1 MEPSASR
8 AMPRTPPSQPSFPD
22 PPAVRAR
29 AAHPRRAPQAAL
41 AFGNPRRCL
50 RLRPTRTL
58 DIAAR
63 RGVVRAAVLNHR
75 AHRPVQIQPR
85 LQARHRLHDGA
96 LVETVAIVHE
106 AEGSASGRIT
116 VCVSS
121 QIGCG
126 MGCTFCATGGMGFQ
140 GNLTAGEILE
150 QVWHVE
156 RAAPTLGCHWRVSNV
171 VFMGMGEPLNNYRP
185 VLAALHGLVELWAM
199 PPSRITVSTVGVVGR
214 MRTLAADAPPVH
226 HALSLHASTAA
237 DAPPPRAE
245 RQGVPAA
252 RADARSTATSTRR
265 IARCSS
271 SLF

>member
-1 MEPSASR
+1 MSNWP
-8 AMPRTPPSQPSFPD
+8 
-22 PPAVRAR
+22 
-29 AAHPRRAPQAAL
+29 
-41 AFGNPRRCL
+41 
-50 RLRPTRTL
+50 
-58 DIAAR
+58 
-63 RGVVRAAVLNHR
+63 
-75 AHRPVQIQPR
+75 
-85 LQARHRLHDGA
+85 
-96 LVETVAIVHE
+96 
-106 AEGSASGRIT
+106 

-226 HALSLHASTAA
+226 LALSLHAATQPTRLRLVPSAKAYPLHELMRALDGYVYASNRSVLIEFILIAGVNVTDAEAHELGRWLERREVLLNLIPYNPTAEG
-237 DAPPPRAE
+237 DKHGFRSPTRDE
-245 RQGVPAA
+245 RRGLSPVHLIASPM
-252 RADARSTATSTRR
+252 SIRR
-265 IARCSS
+265 TWPSS
-271 SLF
+271 STSRFSGLRSR